1 MTEEEARGVD
11 PPPAELAPTASE
23 STVGTG
29 SLFAIGCSLVS
40 LLIIVVGIV
49 ILVWLRR

>member
-1 MTEEEARGVD
+1 MD
-11 PPPAELAPTASE
+11 PPPAELAPTETE

-49 ILVWLRR
+49 ILVWLRG